1 MDSGEPTQRVFLD
14 MCGRNPSKM
23 QAGIWKKKLGSDV
36 EFVDT
41 IDGLEAYDIIVTER
55 REQFPTTRAQVVDC
69 LYMGERIDRKE
80 GRSCPRQPS
89 PAASRR
95 SPSPSSLPCGSKP
108 RPKPYT
114 QKCTTQRMDAGFL
127 LKRERVAAIMDRLKH
142 TEKVAEQIEQHL
154 ASQPYLDVTTRKLL
168 EDSVEHMLGN
178 KFGATWVERRQ
189 SKMADA
195 QAAKAAEATTEEDE
209 AAIDVDSD

>member
-1 MDSGEPTQRVFLD
+1 
-14 MCGRNPSKM
+14 
-23 QAGIWKKKLGSDV
+23 
-36 EFVDT
+36 
-41 IDGLEAYDIIVTER
+41 
-55 REQFPTTRAQVVDC
+55 
-69 LYMGERIDRKE
+69 
-80 GRSCPRQPS
+80 
-89 PAASRR
+89 
-95 SPSPSSLPCGSKP
+95 
-108 RPKPYT
+108 
-114 QKCTTQRMDAGFL
+114 
-127 LKRERVAAIMDRLKH
+127 MDRLKH

-209 AAIDVDSD
+209 AGIDVDSD